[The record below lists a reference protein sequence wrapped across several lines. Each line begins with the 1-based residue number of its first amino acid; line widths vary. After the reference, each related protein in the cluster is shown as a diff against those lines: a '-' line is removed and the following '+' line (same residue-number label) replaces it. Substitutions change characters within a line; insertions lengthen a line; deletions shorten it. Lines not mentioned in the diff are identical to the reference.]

1 MSSSSSTSRMVLM
14 WAGAGRRGS
23 RDRLA
28 LGHRGREAESRDGD
42 RGPFLVVRG
51 IGHRG
56 GGLVHGH
63 DLAGLGIG
71 GQGPD
76 LFFGLGK
83 GGLDRGRRVAPVL
96 VHAPGQLEEK
106 LLRVD
111 PVVQGFE
118 GDVALA
124 HHLGRARGEAEV
136 ELPFPQANELLEGDL
151 DPAADGL
158 AARAFGEGRD
168 PRLHGQAV
176 PGERG
181 HHEAVEEDDP
191 ALAFLRPDSQ
201 VPRLL
206 AEGDDLQNV
215 EEGQVLEIAREAHL
229 IFASSA
235 APDSPKRQG
244 KTPSAGPTAG

>member
-1 MSSSSSTSRMVLM
+1 MGGCGE
-14 WAGAGRRGS
+14 AGS

-83 GGLDRGRRVAPVL
+83 AGLDRGRRVAPVL

-106 LLRVD
+106 LLWVD

-124 HHLGRARGEAEV
+124 TTLGGPAVRLKLNCPSRRRMSCSRAISIRLRMA
-136 ELPFPQANELLEGDL
+136 LPRAPSERVG
-151 DPAADGL
+151 PAV
-158 AARAFGEGRD
+158 
-168 PRLHGQAV
+168 HGQAV